1 MGRHPWLALAA
12 PVAALCAGIALTIHL
27 LGLLFGYLV
36 PTLPKATS
44 SSPIW
49 AYGGGIGFV
58 DDTEWRGKSAILI
71 DQKTGVEYLMVQGED
86 GQTDVTLLV
95 NADGS
100 PKVAEE

>member
-1 MGRHPWLALAA
+1 MDKHVWPRLAVGGAVLFAAIALA
-12 PVAALCAGIALTIHL
+12 VYLLWQLYGI
-27 LGLLFGYLV
+27 LV

-58 DDTEWRGKSAILI
+58 DDTEWHCRSAILI

-86 GQTDVTLLV
+86 GRTDVTVLL

>member
-1 MGRHPWLALAA
+1 MDRHPRLALAA
-12 PVAALCAGIALTIHL
+12 GIAGIVLAACLFWL
-27 LGLLFGYLV
+27 LYGILA
-36 PTLPKATS
+36 PALPKATS

-58 DDTEWRGKSAILI
+58 DGTEWRGRSAILI

>member
-1 MGRHPWLALAA
+1 MDKRTRLGHAVGIAALFAAIALA
-12 PVAALCAGIALTIHL
+12 TYL
-27 LGLLFGYLV
+27 LYCILL

-58 DDTEWRGKSAILI
+58 DGTEWRGRSAILI

>member
-1 MGRHPWLALAA
+1 MDKHTRLGRAVGIAALFAAIALAA
-12 PVAALCAGIALTIHL
+12 YL
-27 LGLLFGYLV
+27 LYCILL

-58 DDTEWRGKSAILI
+58 DGTEWRGRSAILI